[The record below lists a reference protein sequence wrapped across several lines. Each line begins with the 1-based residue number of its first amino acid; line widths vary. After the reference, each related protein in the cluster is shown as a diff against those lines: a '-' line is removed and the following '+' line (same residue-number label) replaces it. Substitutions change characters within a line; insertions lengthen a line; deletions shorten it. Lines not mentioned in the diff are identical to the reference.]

1 MQEASNSS
9 QFRIVITTEA
19 RQIARMVSKRRISR
33 LWTQIAVVATGA
45 AAVLLSAC
53 GGPDESEAPV
63 DGAAPAEGFG
73 PPVLRVAA
81 VYNDEAIQIRFE
93 FPTDNPVWYH
103 QYWIFDG
110 NEWIRHGSGA
120 DGPDEHGLYEDR
132 ISMMLDDGS
141 VEHFGEAG
149 GFVAVHH
156 GMRSLPSEADPDEVR
171 AHPHLGERL
180 GESDVRKFISASR
193 EGDPGEDHWK
203 RVRDPAELERL
214 RADGVFLDLWQWRAH
229 RSHPVGYADNG
240 YVLDYRHSSAGTG
253 PYTTNALTEAG
264 HPDWMFD
271 PAAAGF
277 RALRFE
283 GLKNREYGQE
293 DLYYLTE
300 AHAAPFDPDHDWQ
313 AGDAIPQRFLREPS
327 GSRGAIRADGGYSGG
342 AWRIRL
348 TRSLESPDP
357 LDSKE
362 LRPGEEYT
370 VAFAVHSGGVGARH
384 HLVSQPVTLSLAAD
398 SGAEIQA
405 VRAPRGTSPD
415 DAEARWTEIPL
426 FMPGTATWDQ
436 MHGHYE

>member
-1 MQEASNSS
+1 MQ
-9 QFRIVITTEA
+9 
-19 RQIARMVSKRRISR
+19 
-33 LWTQIAVVATGA
+33 LAVVATVTA
-45 AAVLLSAC
+45 ALLLSAC
-53 GGPDESEAPV
+53 GRTEEA
-63 DGAAPAEGFG
+63 DGAGYDALADDGYG

-81 VYNDEAIQIRFE
+81 VYDDEDIQIRFE

-132 ISMMLDDGS
+132 ISMLLDDGS
-141 VEHFGEAG
+141 VEHFSEAG

-171 AHPHLGERL
+171 TNPHLGERL
-180 GESDVRKFISASR
+180 GRSDVRKFISASR
-193 EGDPGEDHWK
+193 HGDPGEDHWK
-203 RVRDPAELERL
+203 HVRDPAELEQL

-229 RSHPVGYADNG
+229 RSHPMGYADNG

-253 PYTTNALTEAG
+253 PYTTNALDESG
-264 HPDWMFD
+264 RPQWMFD
-271 PAAAGF
+271 PAAADF

-283 GLKNREYGQE
+283 GLKNREYGQD

-300 AHAAPFDPDHDWQ
+300 AHAAPFDPDHGWQ
-313 AGDAIPQRFLREPS
+313 EGDAIPQRFLRQPS
-327 GSRGAIRADGGYSGG
+327 GSRGAIRADGGYRDG

-362 LRPGEEYT
+362 LRTGEVYT

-384 HLVSQPVTLSLAAD
+384 HLVSQPVTLSLGEH
-398 SGAEIQA
+398 SGAEI
-405 VRAPRGTSPD
+405 RAERAARGTALD
-415 DAEARWTEIPL
+415 DEDAEWTEIPL
-426 FMPGTATWDQ
+426 FMPGTASWDQ
-436 MHGHYE
+436 MHEHYE